1 MASPYSW
8 RIDPDKEPDHYD
20 HWPKHPE
27 WQGRYDFLIAT
38 PPLLATTYHAD
49 AVTYRASLLP
59 LTRYHFE
66 AFHWGR
72 ERSQTTTRTDL
83 DSALHNVLALYD
95 IVADTCITQNLI
107 RTISWYG
114 YPDEVFKQVFD
125 KVTMD
130 AMYYLRVIHNVAG
143 K

>member
-27 WQGRYDFLIAT
+27 WRGRYDFLVAT
-38 PPLLATTYHAD
+38 PPLLAATYKTS

-59 LTRYHFE
+59 LARYHFE

-72 ERSQTTTRTDL
+72 EGSQTTTRADVEG
-83 DSALHNVLALYD
+83 ALHNVLALFD
-95 IVADTCITQNLI
+95 ILADACVTHCLI
-107 RTISWYG
+107 RTISWCD
-114 YPDEVFKQVFD
+114 YPDEAFKQKFD
-125 KVTMD
+125 NVLTEIMD
-130 AMYYLRVIHNVAG
+130 
-143 K
+143 